1 MNGNQSLNG
10 LGCLVYGWTTKYVS
24 VKINVQKISAVQWV
38 SKHNNM
44 MNKRRRQPRTGQ
56 RKKKNTLTDSNYFYR
71 EINNVHE
78 FSCMCNPVCMHIT
91 CTILNMH
98 AVCEDLIKKQ
108 KEHELLQFWNQI
120 NFPNIFSVVLAL
132 WYLIDYALYITWCGV
147 FFIYN
152 KYIKICLAIFLCIS

>member
-24 VKINVQKISAVQWV
+24 VKINMQKISAVQWV

-78 FSCMCNPVCMHIT
+78 FPCMCNPVCMHIT
-91 CTILNMH
+91 CTVLNMY
-98 AVCEDLIKKQ
+98 AVCEDLTKKQ

-132 WYLIDYALYITWCGV
+132 WYLIDYVLYITCDGV

-152 KYIKICLAIFLCIS
+152 KYIKICLAIFYA

>member
-1 MNGNQSLNG
+1 MSCLWLDYKICICKNKYAKNQFS
-10 LGCLVYGWTTKYVS
+10 T
-24 VKINVQKISAVQWV
+24 V

-44 MNKRRRQPRTGQ
+44 MNKRSRQPRTGQ

-78 FSCMCNPVCMHIT
+78 FPCMCNPVCMHIT
-91 CTILNMH
+91 CTVLNMY
-98 AVCEDLIKKQ
+98 AVCEDLTKKQ

-120 NFPNIFSVVLAL
+120 NFPNICSVVLAL
-132 WYLIDYALYITWCGV
+132 WYLIDYVLYITCDGV

-152 KYIKICLAIFLCIS
+152 KYIKICRAIFYA

>member
-1 MNGNQSLNG
+1 MSCLWLDYKICICKNKYAKNQFS
-10 LGCLVYGWTTKYVS
+10 T
-24 VKINVQKISAVQWV
+24 V

-44 MNKRRRQPRTGQ
+44 MNKRSRQPRTGQ

-78 FSCMCNPVCMHIT
+78 FPCMCNPVCMHIT
-91 CTILNMH
+91 CTVLNMY
-98 AVCEDLIKKQ
+98 AVCEDLTKKQ

-132 WYLIDYALYITWCGV
+132 WYLIDYVLYITCGGV

-152 KYIKICLAIFLCIS
+152 KYIKICLAIFYA

>member
-1 MNGNQSLNG
+1 MSSLWLDYKICICKNKYAKNQFS
-10 LGCLVYGWTTKYVS
+10 T
-24 VKINVQKISAVQWV
+24 V

-44 MNKRRRQPRTGQ
+44 MNKRSRQPRTGQ

-78 FSCMCNPVCMHIT
+78 FPCMCNPVCMHIT
-91 CTILNMH
+91 CTVLNMY

-132 WYLIDYALYITWCGV
+132 WYLIDYALYIT
-147 FFIYN
+147 
-152 KYIKICLAIFLCIS
+152 

>member
-1 MNGNQSLNG
+1 MSCLWLDYKICICKNKYAKNQFS
-10 LGCLVYGWTTKYVS
+10 T
-24 VKINVQKISAVQWV
+24 V

-44 MNKRRRQPRTGQ
+44 MNKRSRQPRTGQ

-78 FSCMCNPVCMHIT
+78 FPCMCNPVCMHIM
-91 CTILNMH
+91 CTVLNMY
-98 AVCEDLIKKQ
+98 AVCEDLTKKQ

-132 WYLIDYALYITWCGV
+132 WYLIDYVLYITCDGV

-152 KYIKICLAIFLCIS
+152 KYIKICLAIFYA

>member
-1 MNGNQSLNG
+1 MSCLWLDYKICICKNKYAKNQFS
-10 LGCLVYGWTTKYVS
+10 T
-24 VKINVQKISAVQWV
+24 V

-44 MNKRRRQPRTGQ
+44 MNKRSRQPRTGQ

-78 FSCMCNPVCMHIT
+78 FPCMCNPVCMHIT
-91 CTILNMH
+91 CTVLNMY
-98 AVCEDLIKKQ
+98 AVCEDLTKKQ

-132 WYLIDYALYITWCGV
+132 WYLIDYVLYITCDGV
-147 FFIYN
+147 FFICN
-152 KYIKICLAIFLCIS
+152 KYIKICLAIFYA

>member
-1 MNGNQSLNG
+1 MSCLWLDCKICICKNKYAKNQFS
-10 LGCLVYGWTTKYVS
+10 T
-24 VKINVQKISAVQWV
+24 V

-44 MNKRRRQPRTGQ
+44 MNKRSRQPRTGQ

-78 FSCMCNPVCMHIT
+78 FPCMCNPVCMHIT
-91 CTILNMH
+91 CTVLNMY
-98 AVCEDLIKKQ
+98 AVCEDLTKKQ
-108 KEHELLQFWNQI
+108 KEHGLLQFWNQI

-132 WYLIDYALYITWCGV
+132 WYLIDYVLYITCDGV

-152 KYIKICLAIFLCIS
+152 KYIKICFAIFLCIS

>member
-1 MNGNQSLNG
+1 MSCLWLDYKICICKNKYAKNQFS
-10 LGCLVYGWTTKYVS
+10 T
-24 VKINVQKISAVQWV
+24 V

-44 MNKRRRQPRTGQ
+44 MNKRSRQPRTGQ

-78 FSCMCNPVCMHIT
+78 FPCMCNPVCMHIT
-91 CTILNMH
+91 CTVLNMY
-98 AVCEDLIKKQ
+98 AVCEDLTKKQ
-108 KEHELLQFWNQI
+108 KEHGLLQFWNQI

-132 WYLIDYALYITWCGV
+132 WYLIDYVLYITCDGV

-152 KYIKICLAIFLCIS
+152 KYIKICFAIFLCIS

>member
-1 MNGNQSLNG
+1 MSCLWLDYKICICKNKYAKNQFS
-10 LGCLVYGWTTKYVS
+10 T
-24 VKINVQKISAVQWV
+24 V

-44 MNKRRRQPRTGQ
+44 MNKRSRQPRTGQ
-56 RKKKNTLTDSNYFYR
+56 RKNKNTLTDSNYFYR

-78 FSCMCNPVCMHIT
+78 FPCMCNPVCMHIT
-91 CTILNMH
+91 CTVLNMY
-98 AVCEDLIKKQ
+98 AVCEDLTKKQ

-132 WYLIDYALYITWCGV
+132 WYLIDYVLYITCDGV

-152 KYIKICLAIFLCIS
+152 KYIKICLAIFYA

>member
-1 MNGNQSLNG
+1 MSCLWLDYKICICKNKYAKNQFS
-10 LGCLVYGWTTKYVS
+10 T
-24 VKINVQKISAVQWV
+24 V

-44 MNKRRRQPRTGQ
+44 MNKRSRQPRTGQ

-78 FSCMCNPVCMHIT
+78 FPCMCNPVCMHIT
-91 CTILNMH
+91 CTVLNMY
-98 AVCEDLIKKQ
+98 AVCEDLTKKQ
-108 KEHELLQFWNQI
+108 KEHGLLQFWNQI

-132 WYLIDYALYITWCGV
+132 WYLIDYVLYITCDGV